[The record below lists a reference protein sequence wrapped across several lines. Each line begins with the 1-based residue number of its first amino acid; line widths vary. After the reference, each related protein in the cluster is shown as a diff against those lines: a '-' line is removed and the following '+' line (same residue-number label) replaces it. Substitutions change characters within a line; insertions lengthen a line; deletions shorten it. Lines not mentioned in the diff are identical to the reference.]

1 MTALRIHA
9 ACVAMQRLALP
20 QVDPVALR
28 LQSLFP
34 IGAGTRFE
42 LAATPL
48 EVQFAAAKETRPLA
62 FGVRLR
68 LDQSSALLRFD
79 QRLLDA
85 LLSALDERAGQ
96 PEDGT
101 LASLPFE
108 KIPEMLQ
115 LALLQA
121 VLAPLINQVSAASGL
136 HIEVETML
144 PHPVQDQDSVSLFCQ
159 CVYGRQTGWASV
171 TLSHETLDLVQ
182 GAFGLVQERWPRHG
196 SQSSSTLAITH
207 LPLTLSAC
215 IDGPT
220 LTYDE
225 LRQLQLNDIVLLPP
239 DSINSSGD
247 SPAVGVFS
255 VALSVCGR
263 RLGYGTLQRQDI
275 TLTHINTDQP
285 MTHTTTPNNDTPLQ
299 PLYDLP
305 VEVVFEVARR
315 TAALS
320 QIQSLAPGQTLTLDK
335 PLSGAVTLLVQ
346 GQAIAE
352 AELVQ
357 VGDQIGARVTR
368 LSLTPAVS
376 AETGPIQESEQQKE
390 QENEHDVA

>member
-9 ACVAMQRLALP
+9 ASVAMQRLALP
-20 QVDPVALR
+20 QVDPFTLR

-42 LAATPL
+42 LATRPL
-48 EVQFAAAKETRPLA
+48 EVQFVAPKEARLLN
-62 FGVRLR
+62 FSVQLR
-68 LDQSSALLRFD
+68 LDQSSASLRFD
-79 QRLLDA
+79 QRFLDT
-85 LLSALDERAGQ
+85 LLSALDDHAGQ
-96 PEDGT
+96 PNEEA

-108 KIPEMLQ
+108 KIPAMLQ

-121 VLAPLINQVSAASGL
+121 ALAPLIDQISAASGL
-136 HIEVETML
+136 HIEVETIL
-144 PHPVQDQDSVSLFCQ
+144 PIPAQEQDSVSLFCR

-171 TLSHETLDLVQ
+171 VLSHEALDLAQ

-196 SQSSSTLAITH
+196 SHSSSTLAITH
-207 LPLTLSAC
+207 LPLALSAY
-215 IDGPT
+215 INGPK

-225 LRQLQLNDIVLLPP
+225 LRQLQLNDMVLLPP
-239 DSINSSGD
+239 ASINPIGD

-285 MTHTTTPNNDTPLQ
+285 MTHTTTPNNDAPLQ
-299 PLYDLP
+299 PLHDLP

-315 TAALS
+315 TATLT
-320 QIQSLAPGQTLTLDK
+320 QIQSLAPGQTIALDK

-346 GQAIAE
+346 SQAIAE

-357 VGDQIGARVTR
+357 VGDQIGARITR
-368 LSLTPAVS
+368 LSLPPAVS
-376 AETGPIQESEQQKE
+376 AETGPIQDSEQQKE

>member
-9 ACVAMQRLALP
+9 ASVAMQRLALP
-20 QVDPVALR
+20 QVNPLALR

-42 LAATPL
+42 LGATPL
-48 EVQFAAAKETRPLA
+48 DVQFAAAKEAHSFA
-62 FGVRLR
+62 FGARIR
-68 LDQSSALLRFD
+68 LDQTSASLRFD

-85 LLSALDERAGQ
+85 LLSTLDESAGQ
-96 PEDGT
+96 PDDGA

-121 VLAPLINQVSAASGL
+121 ALAPLIDQISAAGGL
-136 HIEVETML
+136 HIEVEAML
-144 PHPVQDQDSVSLFCQ
+144 PAPVQEQDSIKLYCR
-159 CVYGRQTGWASV
+159 CVYGRQTGWA
-171 TLSHETLDLVQ
+171 TIALSHEALDLVQ
-182 GAFGLVQERWPRHG
+182 GAFDLVQDKAPRHW
-196 SQSSSTLAITH
+196 SQPYSTLAITH
-207 LPLTLSAC
+207 LPLALSAG
-215 IDGPT
+215 IDGPK
-220 LTYDE
+220 LSYDE
-225 LRQLQLNDIVLLPP
+225 VRQLQLNDIVLLPSA
-239 DSINSSGD
+239 SINPTGD
-247 SPAVGVFS
+247 SPSACFFS
-255 VALSVCGR
+255 ISLSVCGR

-285 MTHTTTPNNDTPLQ
+285 MTHTTTPNNDAPLQ
-299 PLYDLP
+299 PLHDLP

-315 TAALS
+315 TATLS
-320 QIQSLAPGQTLTLDK
+320 QIQSLAPGQTLALDK

-352 AELVQ
+352 AELVR
-357 VGDQIGARVTR
+357 VGDQIGARITR

-376 AETGPIQESEQQKE
+376 AETGVIQESEQQKE